1 MGRPPKILRGQ
12 MTMPREDVEFLDTL
26 GLDCK
31 TAGGHLMSR
40 TEIMRSLMVA
50 SKKLKLKAE
59 DLRTGEGVLAAVGS
73 KRNAH
78 QDRKG

>member
-1 MGRPPKILRGQ
+1 MARPPKILRGQ

-31 TAGGHLMSR
+31 TAGGNSMAR
-40 TEIMRSLMVA
+40 TEIMRSLIVA

-59 DLRTGEGVLAAVGS
+59 DLRTGEGILAAVAD
-73 KRNAH
+73 KRASH